1 MSILDKARELA
12 DDLRN
17 DLYKSLRALPEHQ
30 KDALIAELERVLDE
44 LKK

>member
-1 MSILDKARELA
+1 MSIFDKLA

-17 DLYKSLRALPEHQ
+17 DLYKSLGALPEHQ
-30 KDALIAELERVLDE
+30 KDALIEELERVLAE